1 MIQKDRLSQRIVAI
15 SLGLS
20 AMMLS
25 ASLLIV
31 CINWVSTAQATDWN
45 PSAEQKPWDD
55 ALRGA
60 VGLGIKDDYAYFVI
74 WSQPNQFYKVE
85 LAKARNWY
93 ED

>member
-1 MIQKDRLSQRIVAI
+1 MIQKDPLSQRIVAI

-25 ASLLIV
+25 ASLLIA
-31 CINWVSTAQATDWN
+31 CIHWVGPAQATDWN
-45 PSAEQKPWDD
+45 PNATPKPWDD

-60 VGLGIKDDYAYFVI
+60 VGLGIKDDHAYFVI